1 MSIGN
6 LKDSGNQGNNFPW
19 QLKMLMGQQCA
30 CDALQEVVANTDDVE
45 PLLIQ
50 ILAAIQAGTDYEAAL
65 VVDSADV
72 TWLEIRVWNGTT
84 FDPPVYY
91 LAGSNT
97 SGTPAFPITYINPN
111 TYLAQLVSNT
121 TSVTRTPVLLRAT
134 GAGSIAPLVYDFSV
148 SNVGSA
154 NGTILGGTI
163 KPGETLNFSAG
174 ALNNS
179 YAAGTI
185 AYNGTGTELV
195 IIYNS

>member
-121 TSVTRTPVLLRAT
+121 TSSLRTPGIAT
-134 GAGSIAPLVYDFSV
+134 LTGSGLTTSGVYSFSIANIGTASGLVGGESIPA
-148 SNVGSA
+148 GM
-154 NGTILGGTI
+154 TISFDG
-163 KPGETLNFSAG
+163 G
-174 ALNNS
+174 ALNNTLGSIS
-179 YAAGTI
+179 YDA
-185 AYNGTGTELV
+185 TGTTF
-195 IIYNS
+195 IITYIS